1 MDVDTSVAVLP
12 RHGWHDDHVLAAGV
26 LPCHGMMGRD
36 KQETMRQIL
45 DRRYV
50 GGEFRKEQY
59 DEMKRNLV

>member
-1 MDVDTSVAVLP
+1 
-12 RHGWHDDHVLAAGV
+12 
-26 LPCHGMMGRD
+26 MGRD